1 MYYKG
6 TKKACEAYN
15 NQVTIGE
22 NYQLLTNEW
31 ASIIKNYNGRGFA
44 ILKHQ
49 NYSSSMTFVDR
60 LPDNWSNNLEL

>member
-31 ASIIKNYNGRGFA
+31 ASVIKNYNGRGFA

-49 NYSSSMTFVDR
+49 NYESNMILVES
-60 LPDNWSNNLEL
+60 LPDTWNNDNEI